1 MSGEKGDGRR
11 PRLRAGNSILDPRT
25 VDGRDPLLY
34 AALVVAN
41 ENEARRV
48 AMTAAFDR
56 WKDTMFLVRVF
67 LDNISCV
74 SFRAILN
81 LCL

>member
-1 MSGEKGDGRR
+1 
-11 PRLRAGNSILDPRT
+11 
-25 VDGRDPLLY
+25 
-34 AALVVAN
+34 
-41 ENEARRV
+41 
-48 AMTAAFDR
+48 MTAAFDR

-81 LCL
+81 YVYEKTRDAFCFELFHFQLELEAERCVSAFHGVSLLGVS